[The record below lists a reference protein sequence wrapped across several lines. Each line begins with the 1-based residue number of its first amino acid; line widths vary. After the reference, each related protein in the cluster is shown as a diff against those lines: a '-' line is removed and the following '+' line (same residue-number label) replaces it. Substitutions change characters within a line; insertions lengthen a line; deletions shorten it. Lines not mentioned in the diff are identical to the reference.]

1 MQSNSDILIEFAVTL
16 RLGFVQS
23 KQYWQIWDRNPT
35 RRQHTYNLKQLAIL
49 DYLFCTCPI
58 KALRRFIQK

>member
-35 RRQHTYNLKQLAIL
+35 RRLHNLKQLAIL
-49 DYLFCTCPI
+49 DYLYFERI
-58 KALRRFIQK
+58 RLKR